1 MLLQASPATLNPA
14 RERGLRRARAR
25 RAPCEPVEPTPMP
38 APISAEHA
46 LALLTRVRA
55 GQVAGGGLTER
66 GLYDVRA
73 FKSAWAELGYLRR
86 LAAVGKTGGTVITS
100 MPQLVA
106 GLARLHPAWRMDG
119 DRFAD
124 RDRHHCAVRRRLH
137 NLQAMGLLAWRVGID
152 ADGEDARTELE
163 LRPAPDVSADELAAA
178 RTRLTRWRR
187 RYGPALN
194 TGSTTGIHN
203 AAKHGR
209 PLSSRQREQRGRERT
224 LARAKRRRAEHLLNT
239 DTAPRSAAPPTS
251 ENAYSTDHPVLDDH
265 ACGLRTRVT
274 RTSASNHAN
283 NSAASNPANNSA
295 MTIRGEV
302 PAVPAVWDTE
312 TLLARVAARERER
325 QPVLELIARQVS
337 QRSQEVR
344 GWGLERAWPASRL
357 REAWVHARYGA
368 WEAAEWGA
376 GAAGRIDQDDHAR
389 LRRAVARY
397 ERNTQARPEGYPA
410 AGLAALMHLGELAGA
425 GGGPRTL
432 RYAIGALDQLS
443 RRMRAVHSSADAQR
457 VQRSIRLAAARH
469 QPDEPRTPLIFR
481 LPGPRWPRW
490 VKLTPNGAPLI
501 IDGELQVHA
510 DWAPAAGSDAYRSVA
525 RDAHLLDQ
533 GWLPLNLDGRAA
545 MRANASTYDPAT
557 GTHRTTPGPY
567 PAPEQRSR
575 TQTDRDVLELAHHSG
590 LSRDEAERVA
600 PAVREALLGEIR
612 AKNARRVRAERADLQ
627 RRLTEHAYQSRTDG
641 RDDDA

>member
-14 RERGLRRARAR
+14 RDRGLRRARAR
-25 RAPCEPVEPTPMP
+25 RAPCELVEPTPLP

-55 GQVAGGGLTER
+55 GQVASGALTER

-119 DRFAD
+119 DAFAD

-137 NLQAMGLLAWRVGID
+137 NLHAMGLLTWRVGID

-163 LRPAPDVSADELAAA
+163 LRPPPDVSADELAAA
-178 RTRLTRWRR
+178 HTRLTRWRQ

-194 TGSTTGIHN
+194 TGSTTGIRN
-203 AAKHGR
+203 AAKHAR
-209 PLSSRQREQRGRERT
+209 PLSAREREQRGRERT
-224 LARAKRRRAEHLLNT
+224 LTRAKRRRAEHLQNT
-239 DTAPRSAAPPTS
+239 DTAPRCAAPPAS
-251 ENAYSTDHPVLDDH
+251 ENTYDTDHPALDDH

-274 RTSASNHAN
+274 RDSASDHAN
-283 NSAASNPANNSA
+283 DSAACNPANNSA
-295 MTIRGEV
+295 LTIEGEV
-302 PAVPAVWDTE
+302 GAVPVVWDTQA
-312 TLLARVAARERER
+312 LLARVAAREQER
-325 QPVLELIARQVS
+325 QPVLKLIAQQVS
-337 QRSQEVR
+337 QRAEDVR
-344 GWGLERAWPASRL
+344 GWGLERAWPTSRL

-368 WEAAEWGA
+368 WQAAEWGA
-376 GAAGRIDQDDHAR
+376 GAAGRIDHDDHAR

-410 AGLAALMHLGELAGA
+410 AGLAALMHLGELVGA

-443 RRMRAVHSSADAQR
+443 RRMRAVHSSTDPQR
-457 VQRSIRLAAARH
+457 MQRSIRLARARH
-469 QPDEPRTPLIFR
+469 AADEPRTPLIFR

-490 VKLTPNGAPLI
+490 VKLTPTGTPLI
-501 IDGELQVHA
+501 IDGELQIHA
-510 DWAPAAGSDAYRSVA
+510 DWAPTASSDTYRSVA

-533 GWLPLNLDGRAA
+533 GWLPLDLDGRAA
-545 MRANASTYDPAT
+545 MRTNASTYDPAT
-557 GTHRTTPGPY
+557 GTHQATPGPY

-575 TQTDRDVLELAHHSG
+575 THTDRDVQELAQHSG
-590 LSRDEAERVA
+590 LSRDQAERVA
-600 PAVREALLGEIR
+600 PAVREALLADIR
-612 AKNARRVRAERADLQ
+612 AKNARRMRAERADLQ
-627 RRLTEHAYQSRTDG
+627 RRLSELADHSRTDG